1 MTPEYNELVKAVTA
15 FVALA
20 SLDDALVIAESAT
33 FADSGGAESIF
44 FILVL

>member
-1 MTPEYNELVKAVTA
+1 MTPEYNEPAKAVA
-15 FVALA
+15 AVAALA

-33 FADSGGAESIF
+33 FVDSGGAESIF